1 MENRAFC
8 LPPQRLELTRPTGYV
23 VAQEFQRTRG
33 NGTSMGLLSCIKE
46 NSRRISDATAGSRDY
61 FELAT
66 TNLSL
71 YRALRAAAERHA
83 RGRLLDAGAGRMA
96 YRRMLEEFCA
106 SYESLDVAGPAE
118 RLDHLADLQRT
129 GLPEAQYDSIFCAQ
143 VLHHLPEPEL
153 AAREIARI
161 LKPGGK
167 AILSVPHLVWLHNEP
182 HDYWRFT
189 AHGLRHLLEKAGL
202 RLVSVEPAG
211 GLICFL
217 AYAPST
223 AALALLWPFRPAFR
237 AALLMNRVFIRLALL
252 ADRWFGLKSLYPANF
267 IAVAEKT

>member
-1 MENRAFC
+1 
-8 LPPQRLELTRPTGYV
+8 
-23 VAQEFQRTRG
+23 
-33 NGTSMGLLSCIKE
+33 MGLQSRIKE
-46 NSRRISDATAGSRDY
+46 NSRRISDATAGSPDY

-96 YRRMLEEFCA
+96 YRAMLEEFCA
-106 SYESLDVAGPAE
+106 SYETLDIASLPAGGAGPAE
-118 RLDHLADLQRT
+118 GLDHVTDLQRT
-129 GLPEAQYDSIFCAQ
+129 GLPSAQYDSIFCTQ
-143 VLHHLPEPEL
+143 VLHALPEPEL
-153 AAREIARI
+153 ALREIARL
-161 LKPGGK
+161 LKPGGA

-189 AHGLRHLLEKAGL
+189 GHGLRHLLEKAGL
-202 RLVSVEPAG
+202 RLVCVEPVG

-223 AALALLWPFRPAFR
+223 AALALLWPVRPAFR
-237 AALLMNRVFIRLALL
+237 AALLINRVFIRLALL